1 MKRRVLFLC
10 TGNSARSQMAEGL
23 VNHFLGDRWE
33 AFSAGTHPT
42 GYVHPLA
49 IQAMAE
55 LGIDISGQRSK
66 SVEEFRGQPFDVVIT
81 LCDSAAQECPIWLGP
96 GRAVHMSFPDPAQAD
111 GVTVDR
117 MDAFR
122 QVRDGIREKVLR
134 YLETEAV
141 ESQTTKDTKDTK
153 VITLNLKK

>member
-10 TGNSARSQMAEGL
+10 TGNSARSQMAEGV

-49 IQAMAE
+49 VQAMAE

-66 SVEEFRGQPFDVVIT
+66 SVEEFRGQHFDVVIT
-81 LCDSAAQECPIWLGP
+81 LCDSAAQECPVWLGP
-96 GRAVHMSFPDPAQAD
+96 GRAVHMGFPDPAQAD
-111 GVTVDR
+111 GVMVDR

-122 QVRDGIREKVLR
+122 QVRDSIREKVVH
-134 YLETEAV
+134 YLEAEAP
-141 ESQTTKDTKDTK
+141 ESPEIPQKFVVTGKG
-153 VITLNLKK
+153 V

>member
-1 MKRRVLFLC
+1 MKHRVLFLC
-10 TGNSARSQMAEGL
+10 TGNSARSQIAEGL

-49 IQAMAE
+49 VQAMAE

-81 LCDSAAQECPIWLGP
+81 LCDSAAQECPVWLGP
-96 GRAVHMSFPDPAQAD
+96 GRAVHMGFPDPARAD
-111 GVTVDR
+111 GVMADR
-117 MDAFR
+117 IDAFR
-122 QVRDGIREKVLR
+122 QVRDAIREKVLR

-141 ESQTTKDTKDTK
+141 EPQRTQRW
-153 VITLNLKK
+153 LL

>member
-1 MKRRVLFLC
+1 MTRRRVLFLC

-49 IQAMAE
+49 VQAMAE

-66 SVEEFRGQPFDVVIT
+66 SVEEFRGQNFDVVIT
-81 LCDSAAQECPIWLGP
+81 VCDRAAQECPVWLGP
-96 GRAVHMSFPDPAQAD
+96 GRAIHMGFPDPAQAD
-111 GVTVDR
+111 GVMTDR
-117 MDAFR
+117 LDAFR
-122 QVRDGIREKVLR
+122 QVRDGIRERVLR
-134 YLETEAV
+134 YLEEEAA
-141 ESQTTKDTKDTK
+141 EPPPAAQKFF
-153 VITLNLKK
+153 L

>member
-23 VNHFLGDRWE
+23 VNHLLGDRWE
-33 AFSAGTHPT
+33 AFSAGTRPT

-66 SVEEFRGQPFDVVIT
+66 SVEEFRGQSFDVVIT
-81 LCDSAAQECPIWLGP
+81 LCDSAAQECPLWLGP
-96 GRAVHMSFPDPAQAD
+96 GQAIHMGFPDPAQAD
-111 GVTVDR
+111 GVMADR
-117 MDAFR
+117 IEAFR
-122 QVRDGIREKVLR
+122 QVRDRIREKVLR
-134 YLETEAV
+134 HLEE
-141 ESQTTKDTKDTK
+141 ESPH
-153 VITLNLKK
+153 LL